1 MTTNNRHFARSIS
14 YDELIAGLRE
24 AQANQA
30 VYSKTDPSG
39 LELWNYTQSCTY
51 DKKWTQFSLAAR
63 GLILDPA
70 TRSVVAT
77 PFPKFFNLGE
87 NGEGMPNESFEV
99 FEKLDGSLIILFNH
113 QGTWRAVTRGAFG
126 TAQALWAERVMAAA
140 DLSHLVPGTTYLAE
154 AVYAENRII
163 VAYDEDALV
172 LLSAYD
178 AEGHEVSVADL
189 AATGAAIGWRTAER
203 YAFDS
208 AEALVADARGL
219 PEQREGYVIRFASGL
234 RLKLKGTSYCALH
247 AIIAR
252 VTPLGMWELMRTEA
266 DLDDIRRRIPEE
278 LWADFDAIRAML
290 GQKLAREIGNVA
302 AFAGEVEHLS
312 DREIGLMHGSIDRA
326 VFARIFAY
334 RQNPDLLS
342 DPRARDRLF
351 RDIRPVGNALE
362 GYEPSYALTKVI
374 GEAE

>member
-1 MTTNNRHFARSIS
+1 MTTKSRHFARSIS

-30 VYSKTDPSG
+30 VYCKTDLCG
-39 LELWNYTQSCTY
+39 LELWNYTQACTY
-51 DKKWTQFSLAAR
+51 EKKWTPFALVAR
-63 GLILDPA
+63 GLILDPT

-87 NGEGMPNESFEV
+87 NGEGMPDESFEV

-126 TAQALWAERVMAAA
+126 TAQAVWAERVMAAA
-140 DLSHLVPGTTYLAE
+140 ELSLLVPGTTYLAE

-163 VAYDEDALV
+163 VAYEEDALV

-178 AEGHEVSVADL
+178 AQGHEVPFAEL
-189 AATGAAIGWRTAER
+189 AATGRAIGWRTAER

-219 PEQREGYVIRFASGL
+219 PEQREGYVVRFASGL
-234 RLKLKGTSYCALH
+234 RLKLKGPAYCALH

-278 LWADFDAIRAML
+278 LWADFDAIRVLL
-290 GQKLAREIGNVA
+290 GQKLEREIGIVA
-302 AFAGEVEHLS
+302 AFAREVESLS

-326 VFARIFAY
+326 VFGRIFAY
-334 RQNPDLLS
+334 RQNPDLMS

-351 RDIRPVGNALE
+351 RDIRPDGNVLE
-362 GYEPSYALTKVI
+362 GYEPSYALTRIV